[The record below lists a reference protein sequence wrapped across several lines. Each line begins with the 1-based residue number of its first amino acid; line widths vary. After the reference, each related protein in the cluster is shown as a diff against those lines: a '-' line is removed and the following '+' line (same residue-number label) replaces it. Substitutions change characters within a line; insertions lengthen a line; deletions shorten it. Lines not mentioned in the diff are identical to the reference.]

1 MTSARKDSL
10 EDSSLHGL
18 TSGLDESFS
27 LDEFK
32 SSVLSASQ
40 NMQLPEKSNEYLYE
54 LVQIDGINVR
64 K

>member
-18 TSGLDESFS
+18 TSGLDE
-27 LDEFK
+27 FK

-40 NMQLPEKSNEYLYE
+40 NMQLSEKSNEYLYE
-54 LVQIDGINVR
+54 LVQTDGINVR